1 MFYTIGGMSTTPS
14 AALPSVGKMFRRAIT
29 RRCPHCGARK
39 TFIRR
44 WLWRFDRCRTCGIRW
59 HREHGFELG
68 PIALN
73 VVITFFTLGVSMAVA
88 FVATAPDIPV
98 VGLMIG
104 FISAAVLVPMIAHPF
119 TFVLWLAFD
128 LAVRKPEAEEL
139 ADAARAVAE
148 GDVHAI

>member
-1 MFYTIGGMSTTPS
+1 MGGMTTTPS
-14 AALPSVGKMFRRAIT
+14 SPLPSVAKMFRRALT
-29 RRCPHCGARK
+29 RRCPHCGARR

-44 WLWRFDRCRTCGIRW
+44 WLWRFDRCRSCGIRW

-88 FVATAPDIPV
+88 FALTAPDIPV
-98 VGLMIG
+98 VGFMIG
-104 FISAAVLVPMIAHPF
+104 FISAAVLVPMVAHPF
-119 TFVLWLAFD
+119 TFTLWLAFD
-128 LAVRKPEAEEL
+128 LAVRKPDQAEL

-148 GDVHAI
+148 GDVHAD